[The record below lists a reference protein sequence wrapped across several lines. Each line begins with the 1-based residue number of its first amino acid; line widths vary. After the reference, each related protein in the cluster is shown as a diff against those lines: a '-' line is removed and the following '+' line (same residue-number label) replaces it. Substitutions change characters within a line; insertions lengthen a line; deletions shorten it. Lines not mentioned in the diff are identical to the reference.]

1 MGLLDPA
8 DGIRLMAS
16 NDAPPM
22 LRLHGDRD
30 SLLAALTA
38 HWADQQLQIPSALR
52 LVLAGSIQPASPET
66 FTRTS
71 TSRGNHTPRRGD
83 R

>member
-1 MGLLDPA
+1 MGLLDPG

-22 LRLHGDRD
+22 LRIQGDRD

-52 LVLAGSIQPASPET
+52 LLMAGSIQPASPEAIT
-66 FTRTS
+66 GSS
-71 TSRGNHTPRRGD
+71 TSRGSHNPRPGD